1 MPTAAAFHFA
11 VLVGKMVFP
20 QNDTLSAPAFAE
32 PIGSAVLGIGK
43 PYDFQE
49 AVTVAGYVYY
59 SAVDGSSFTGS
70 FFHFPC
76 ASIL

>member
-1 MPTAAAFHFA
+1 MPTATAFHFA
-11 VLVGKMVFP
+11 VLVDEMVFP
-20 QNDTLSAPAFAE
+20 QNDTFAASAFAE
-32 PIGSAVLGIGK
+32 PIGSAILGIGK

-49 AVTVAGYVYY
+49 TVMVAGYVYY
-59 SAVDGSSFTGS
+59 SLVDRSSFTGL